1 MQTNHQHRQL
11 RGDLLVLIAVFCV
24 LGGYLAYRT
33 KTYLN
38 QTTIQQTTTMRTGP
52 GIEYRGT
59 MELPKGTRVA
69 VIRSKYEWLKVT
81 TSANQQG
88 WVPAWKLP
96 AKYRPVIRS
105 LKNATIVIDPGHGGS
120 DSGALAV
127 HGQMEKT
134 YTLKFARMVAAKLRA
149 KGAKVYLTRNSDR
162 FVSLKAR
169 PALAKQV
176 HANLFISFHFDSSPD
191 ENEASGFTT
200 YYYHRG
206 PSLQL
211 AQDVNHQMRH
221 LPITDKGSRFGNF
234 LVIRNNTVPAILIEG
249 GYINTSHDFQ
259 YIRSPRYRN
268 VMTSDVVTGVQHFI
282 ETNH

>member
-1 MQTNHQHRQL
+1 
-11 RGDLLVLIAVFCV
+11 
-24 LGGYLAYRT
+24 
-33 KTYLN
+33 
-38 QTTIQQTTTMRTGP
+38 
-52 GIEYRGT
+52 
-59 MELPKGTRVA
+59 
-69 VIRSKYEWLKVT
+69 
-81 TSANQQG
+81 
-88 WVPAWKLP
+88 
-96 AKYRPVIRS
+96 
-105 LKNATIVIDPGHGGS
+105 
-120 DSGALAV
+120 
-127 HGQMEKT
+127 
-134 YTLKFARMVAAKLRA
+134 MVAAKLRA
-149 KGAKVYLTRNSDR
+149 KGAKVYLTRDSDR

-169 PALAKQV
+169 PALAKRV

-234 LVIRNNTVPAILIEG
+234 LVIRDNTVPAILIEG

-259 YIRSPRYRN
+259 YIRSSRYRN